1 MSAMVE
7 KAILFYLQHPEVIE
21 EIEEQS
27 STAVRGATYQVHHC
41 PDCRSPLVHRDGEL
55 VSLKNQAGALIEEIS
70 SEISVEKVREKVIE
84 ELSSHSES
92 QEKESLVPC

>member
-27 STAVRGATYQVHHC
+27 SARNQGQSHRVYHC
-41 PDCRSPLVHRDGEL
+41 PDCHSPLVQRDGEL
-55 VSLKNQAGALIEEIS
+55 ISLQNQAGALIDEIS

-84 ELSSHSES
+84 ELSAHSES
-92 QEKESLVPC
+92 QEQETLVPC